1 MEFGIN
7 LTGGNFIMEIW
18 DILDGNGNITG
29 RTIIRGEALKAE
41 EYHLVVHIWIIN
53 SKGEILIQKRPEH
66 LKFAPGVWATTGGS
80 AIQGEDSITAAC
92 RETKEELGI
101 EINRNSMLTPLRH
114 KRKNDITDIW
124 VVKQDIDL
132 VDITLQK
139 EEVSD
144 VKWVSTKELKQMIC
158 EGSFHSYSDDYFDL
172 LSQHICVF

>member
-1 MEFGIN
+1 
-7 LTGGNFIMEIW
+7 MEIW
-18 DILDGNGNITG
+18 DILDENGNTTG
-29 RTIIRGEALKAE
+29 RTIIRGEKLKAE

-101 EINRNSMLTPLRH
+101 EIDMSSILGPLTH
-114 KRKNDITDIW
+114 KRKDDFTDIW
-124 VVKQDIDL
+124 IVKQDIEL
-132 VDITLQK
+132 ANIILQK

-158 EGSFHSYSDDYFDL
+158 EGSFHRYSDRYFDL
-172 LSQHICVF
+172 LSRHIYVF